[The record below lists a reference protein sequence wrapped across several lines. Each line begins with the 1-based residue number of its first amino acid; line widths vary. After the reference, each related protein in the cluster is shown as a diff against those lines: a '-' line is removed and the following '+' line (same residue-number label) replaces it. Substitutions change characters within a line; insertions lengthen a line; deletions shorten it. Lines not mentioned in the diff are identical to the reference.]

1 MNKVHRV
8 RKETLAQWALREN
21 REKGVNKAHKV
32 LKARREK
39 KAMMVERCRFAVLD
53 QILSEMYC

>member
-8 RKETLAQWALREN
+8 RKETLALREN

-53 QILSEMYC
+53 QILSGMYR